1 MSLELVN
8 TAAAVGTFLV
18 IATTAIA
25 AVIQLR
31 HMRASNQLQ
40 GLLTA
45 RARIEDEDFNTW
57 FTMTQERLPTLVRDP
72 TFRRDIDEGR
82 YDRNAPWIKLAN
94 SYDAVGNLIKNGLLP
109 EDTFLDNSCYRIVTA
124 WDMLH
129 DLTAIVRRRA
139 GPAVWE
145 NFEYVY
151 VRSKRWLDNHP
162 EGNYPAREKRAH
174 VADRYLEEDR
184 RLREAAPLEIVRDV

>member
-1 MSLELVN
+1 MQLELIN

-31 HMRASNQLQ
+31 HLRASNQLQ

-45 RARIEDEDFNTW
+45 LTRIEDAEFNSW
-57 FTMTQERLPTLVRDP
+57 FTESQEKVAELVRDP
-72 TFRRDIDEGR
+72 TFRRNIQDGR

-109 EDTFLDNSCYRIVTA
+109 EDAFIDNSCYRVVAA
-124 WDMLH
+124 WEMLL
-129 DLTAIVRRRA
+129 DLTAIVRRRH
-139 GPAVWE
+139 GPGLW
-145 NFEYVY
+145 
-151 VRSKRWLDNHP
+151 
-162 EGNYPAREKRAH
+162 
-174 VADRYLEEDR
+174 
-184 RLREAAPLEIVRDV
+184 

>member
-18 IATTAIA
+18 ITTTAIA

-31 HMRASNQLQ
+31 HLRASNQLQ

-45 RARIEDEDFNTW
+45 LARMEDDDFITL
-57 FTMTQERLPTLVRDP
+57 FTATQERLPVLLSDP

-82 YDRNAPWIKLAN
+82 IDRNAPWIKLAN
-94 SYDAVGNLIKNGLLP
+94 SYDVIGNLIKSGLLP
-109 EDTFLDNSCYRIVTA
+109 EDTFLDNSCQRIITA
-124 WDMLH
+124 WDTLH

-139 GPAVWE
+139 GPILWE

-151 VRSKRWLDNHP
+151 IRSKRWVDKHP
-162 EGNYPAREKRAH
+162 NGNYPAREKRAH
-174 VADRYLEEDR
+174 VPDRYLEEDR
-184 RLREAAPLEIVRDV
+184 RLREAAPLEVIQDV

>member
-1 MSLELVN
+1 MQLEVIN

-31 HMRASNQLQ
+31 HLRASNQLQ

-45 RARIEDEDFNTW
+45 LARIEDAEFNTW
-57 FTMTQERLPTLVRDP
+57 FTDSQEKLPALLGDP
-72 TFRRDIDEGR
+72 AFRRSLDDGR
-82 YDRNAPWIKLAN
+82 YDRNAPWVKLAN
-94 SYDAVGNLIKNGLLP
+94 SYDAIGNLIKNGLLP
-109 EDTFLDNSCYRIVTA
+109 EDAFLDNSCYRVVSA
-124 WDMLH
+124 WEMLV

-139 GPAVWE
+139 GSAVWE

-151 VRSKRWLDNHP
+151 IRSKRWMNKNP
-162 EGNYPAREKRAH
+162 NGNYPAHEERAH
-174 VADRYLEEDR
+174 VPDRYLEEDR
-184 RLREAAPLEIVRDV
+184 RLREA